1 MAVGRSDKLLIRNE
15 FRCNIAGLPGLT
27 ARRRLTIV
35 RAASAGGGWGRG
47 AVADIMSEER
57 PSDALARLAER
68 LDKARAQDGAKPA
81 SDGGDTAGQ
90 QQALGIGFRIGIE
103 FVVAIV
109 VATGLGW
116 AIDRVL
122 GTRPFATIVL
132 FFLGVAAGM
141 LSVYRAITGQGAAV
155 GFRRPPGK

>member
-1 MAVGRSDKLLIRNE
+1 MSD
-15 FRCNIAGLPGLT
+15 
-27 ARRRLTIV
+27 
-35 RAASAGGGWGRG
+35 
-47 AVADIMSEER
+47 DR
-57 PSDALARLAER
+57 PPDALARLSAE
-68 LDKARAQDGAKPA
+68 LHKARARDGAEPSA
-81 SDGGDTAGQ
+81 GDGDNAGQ
-90 QQALGIGFRIGIE
+90 QEAMGSGFRIGIE
-103 FVVAIV
+103 FVVAIL

-155 GFRRPPGK
+155 GFHRPDRKD

>member
-1 MAVGRSDKLLIRNE
+1 MSD
-15 FRCNIAGLPGLT
+15 
-27 ARRRLTIV
+27 
-35 RAASAGGGWGRG
+35 
-47 AVADIMSEER
+47 DR

-68 LDKARAQDGAKPA
+68 LDKARAQDSERPA
-81 SDGGDTAGQ
+81 GGSGDNAGQ

-116 AIDRVL
+116 AFDRGL
-122 GTRPFATIVL
+122 GTRPFATIVM

-141 LSVYRAITGQGAAV
+141 LSVYRAITGQSAAV
-155 GFRRPPGK
+155 GFRRPPAGSKPDVNRKD

>member
-1 MAVGRSDKLLIRNE
+1 
-15 FRCNIAGLPGLT
+15 
-27 ARRRLTIV
+27 
-35 RAASAGGGWGRG
+35 
-47 AVADIMSEER
+47 MSEDR
-57 PSDALARLAER
+57 PQDALARLTAE
-68 LDKARAQDGAKPA
+68 LDKARVRDGAEPSA
-81 SDGGDTAGQ
+81 GGGDNAGQ

-103 FVVAIV
+103 FVVAIL

-155 GFRRPPGK
+155 GFRRPPKDAERDMKRKD